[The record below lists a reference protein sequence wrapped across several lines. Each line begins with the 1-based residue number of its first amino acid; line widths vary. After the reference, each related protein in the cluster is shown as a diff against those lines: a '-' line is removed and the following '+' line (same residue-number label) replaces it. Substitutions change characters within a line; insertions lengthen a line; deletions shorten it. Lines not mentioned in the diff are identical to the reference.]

1 MRTQDSDFRAIS
13 NQARV
18 EGVAV
23 RENAQ
28 SLREYETIY
37 VLRPDL
43 EDQVAV
49 DLIQKMKGALEKQGG
64 THIKLSNWGRK
75 KLAWECD
82 RHQKGMFVHH
92 HYLGLPGVVKDYE
105 RALTLEES
113 VLLRQTVLLQSN
125 VAAGSIAPEQDELT
139 PPAVKERREER
150 GRESNYAMDDA
161 AGDSKRDADF
171 DA

>member
-1 MRTQDSDFRAIS
+1 M
-13 NQARV
+13 ARV

-43 EDQVAV
+43 EDQVAI

-82 RHQKGMFVHH
+82 RHQKGMYVHH
-92 HYLGLPGVVKDYE
+92 HYLGLPGIVKEYE
-105 RALTLEES
+105 RSLTLEES
-113 VLLRQTVLLQSN
+113 VLLRQTILLKSN
-125 VAAGSIAPEQDELT
+125 VAPGSIAPEQDQLT

-150 GRESNYAMDDA
+150 EREHMY
-161 AGDSKRDADF
+161 AGDDMGDV
-171 DA
+171 DDLDGGYDD

>member
-1 MRTQDSDFRAIS
+1 
-13 NQARV
+13 
-18 EGVAV
+18 V

-43 EDQVAV
+43 EDQVAI

-82 RHQKGMFVHH
+82 RH
-92 HYLGLPGVVKDYE
+92 
-105 RALTLEES
+105 
-113 VLLRQTVLLQSN
+113 
-125 VAAGSIAPEQDELT
+125 
-139 PPAVKERREER
+139 
-150 GRESNYAMDDA
+150 
-161 AGDSKRDADF
+161 
-171 DA
+171 